1 MADPIFGSL
10 GAPPPHAS
18 PVLWSGRLPGVA
30 DPHSDLLLARG
41 FLPYRPPRGTCEVR
55 GRMANLWYAAAKALG
70 FEALSIRCPDS
81 DFVGH
86 VQGMGTKLKGLAAL
100 PRRLRRPKRLPD
112 VVFSDVD
119 SLPLGADAVEYWDS
133 WTTPHLFYCLGSDD
147 SVVHGGSRPAEAP
160 PLPPAPPPGW
170 AARSVS
176 LAHYET
182 GGATSG
188 RWTFVVWHPPHVPFV
203 EPLTWTPR
211 GGTPLLCCVNDRVRS
226 TPFHGQRRSGVAG
239 EQVVRD
245 EGLVLDFGLFP
256 ASDPTARVLVESSG
270 SPSGYGSRCLSP
282 RELGDLW
289 DVPILLLDSLSDSA
303 VTGLMEGI
311 CQSPPSKLLHTGADL
326 LLTASFRGGLGCV
339 LRSEGGP
346 NRLSNV
352 GGVFQPG
359 PRPLPDREL
368 GLCPLEPCLD
378 EGAGEGEDQ
387 DLVLAEDGNE
397 VIKGDHQKADDAAV
411 PDHLWL
417 RAFALG
423 YGDPACA
430 ARHLEAFSLPPSGR
444 VGFLGDP
451 SPPNGWRRALPGLRL
466 FALRHWRSRVTRDYI
481 SWRRA
486 NVPIGVCDKSQG
498 LLVQYCWVRRAG
510 GVEFPA
516 YAWASNQHGVT
527 GRRLYKADWEAMR
540 GTEEG
545 RATVE
550 AGHDAI
556 HRCADASWFEWCR
569 GSALLFW
576 NWGSEYQREVRDGQ
590 PHFMTGTPGEPFLRK
605 QAKAKDPLKHELM
618 RAKVVQVRRRGYIR
632 TGAVTSG
639 THYFCVDKGETDIR
653 MVYNGTSCG
662 LNAYLHAPHYGLLSV
677 KHTMRALREGYYQC
691 DMDVGEQ
698 FLNYKLHK
706 DLRLLSGVDV
716 REVRSRNPADA
727 SWEASRP
734 GNWERWER
742 NWMGLRDSPYRSL
755 QWQAR
760 LKLELYGDRRL
771 RANPFHWERV
781 IFNLPGSK
789 GYRADLPW
797 VFKLRW
803 DGKLGVEVFV
813 YVDDGRA
820 IGPTEFLTWQA
831 ARWYGAGC
839 SRRGVQDASRKRTSP
854 SLTPG
859 PWAGT
864 VTHTEDGRI
873 CGMVSQE
880 KWEKTQRLIAEM
892 QDMASQ
898 DYFPLA
904 RLLQIRGFLM
914 YVVRTYPWINPYMKG
929 LHLTIDSWRP
939 LRGLDGFK
947 LRGKELENAL
957 ALGLDGDMPC
967 RRAED
972 DPDGERPHV
981 SLMSRTENWTEEAPV
996 DVRPVARFL
1005 NDLDY
1010 LSQLTEAS
1018 TPPRQLYRARHTA
1031 ALFVIGDASG
1041 KAKGAVVV
1049 TQYGL
1054 DYESGVW
1061 SQQWRGKS
1069 SNVRE
1074 AENLTDRLER
1084 LAGQLAISVAERFE
1098 RLNEV
1103 AGLADHE
1110 VFVLT
1115 DNSAFEGAYY
1125 KGHSTSKELS
1135 NIVFRLYKAQRDG
1148 GFILHLLH
1156 ISGKRMKAT
1165 GVDGLSRGDHTEGM
1179 MAGEDPMTF
1188 LPFHLGADVRSQG
1201 RVGKWVR
1208 SWWRTSDQA
1217 SSPECNGN
1225 WGGLPLVEVTPENMF
1240 ELKNTKAARLW
1251 MLPPAAMEVAIE
1263 ILWEDK
1269 LAHPQWPHVFVVPR
1283 LMTHMWRRNLGKSA
1297 DVLFLVPAGVPF
1309 WGSSQFEPL
1318 IIAIVFPLAHVSS
1331 YTGPWFVKGTDMG
1344 LHYERALAAGFSKPA
1359 AGPGS
1364 KGPRL
1369 ENSRE
1374 GGAPPDPGPGRGG
1387 RDAGQL
1393 HDVDGAL
1400 LGVFDDPERGSRAL
1414 LRELLAGAGRLPPV
1428 RKCLVRQVLQGVGK
1442 RPLSQAGRPP
1452 KRFRPG
1458 S

>member
-1 MADPIFGSL
+1 
-10 GAPPPHAS
+10 
-18 PVLWSGRLPGVA
+18 
-30 DPHSDLLLARG
+30 
-41 FLPYRPPRGTCEVR
+41 
-55 GRMANLWYAAAKALG
+55 
-70 FEALSIRCPDS
+70 
-81 DFVGH
+81 
-86 VQGMGTKLKGLAAL
+86 
-100 PRRLRRPKRLPD
+100 
-112 VVFSDVD
+112 
-119 SLPLGADAVEYWDS
+119 
-133 WTTPHLFYCLGSDD
+133 
-147 SVVHGGSRPAEAP
+147 
-160 PLPPAPPPGW
+160 
-170 AARSVS
+170 
-176 LAHYET
+176 
-182 GGATSG
+182 
-188 RWTFVVWHPPHVPFV
+188 
-203 EPLTWTPR
+203 
-211 GGTPLLCCVNDRVRS
+211 
-226 TPFHGQRRSGVAG
+226 
-239 EQVVRD
+239 
-245 EGLVLDFGLFP
+245 
-256 ASDPTARVLVESSG
+256 
-270 SPSGYGSRCLSP
+270 
-282 RELGDLW
+282 
-289 DVPILLLDSLSDSA
+289 
-303 VTGLMEGI
+303 
-311 CQSPPSKLLHTGADL
+311 
-326 LLTASFRGGLGCV
+326 
-339 LRSEGGP
+339 
-346 NRLSNV
+346 
-352 GGVFQPG
+352 
-359 PRPLPDREL
+359 
-368 GLCPLEPCLD
+368 
-378 EGAGEGEDQ
+378 
-387 DLVLAEDGNE
+387 
-397 VIKGDHQKADDAAV
+397 
-411 PDHLWL
+411 
-417 RAFALG
+417 
-423 YGDPACA
+423 
-430 ARHLEAFSLPPSGR
+430 
-444 VGFLGDP
+444 
-451 SPPNGWRRALPGLRL
+451 
-466 FALRHWRSRVTRDYI
+466 
-481 SWRRA
+481 
-486 NVPIGVCDKSQG
+486 
-498 LLVQYCWVRRAG
+498 
-510 GVEFPA
+510 
-516 YAWASNQHGVT
+516 
-527 GRRLYKADWEAMR
+527 
-540 GTEEG
+540 
-545 RATVE
+545 
-550 AGHDAI
+550 
-556 HRCADASWFEWCR
+556 
-569 GSALLFW
+569 
-576 NWGSEYQREVRDGQ
+576 
-590 PHFMTGTPGEPFLRK
+590 MTGTPGEPFLRK

-1188 LPFHLGADVRSQG
+1188 LPFHLGADV
-1201 RVGKWVR
+1201 
-1208 SWWRTSDQA
+1208 
-1217 SSPECNGN
+1217 
-1225 WGGLPLVEVTPENMF
+1225 
-1240 ELKNTKAARLW
+1240 
-1251 MLPPAAMEVAIE
+1251 
-1263 ILWEDK
+1263 
-1269 LAHPQWPHVFVVPR
+1269 
-1283 LMTHMWRRNLGKSA
+1283 
-1297 DVLFLVPAGVPF
+1297 LFLVPAGVPF

-1359 AGPGS
+1359 AGPAGS

>member
-1 MADPIFGSL
+1 MS
-10 GAPPPHAS
+10 APPPSFHKLNTRPSAS
-18 PVLWSGRLPGVA
+18 PVLWSGRLAGVA
-30 DPHSDLLLARG
+30 DSHSDLLLARG
-41 FLPYRPPRGTCEVR
+41 FLPYRRPRGSCEVR
-55 GRMANLWYAAAKALG
+55 GRSANLWYAAAKALG
-70 FEALSIRCPDS
+70 FEVSSMRCPDPL
-81 DFVGH
+81 FVAH
-86 VQGMGTKLKGLAAL
+86 VRGLGMGVKSLAAL
-100 PRRLRRPKRLPD
+100 PQRLRRPRRLPD
-112 VVFSDVD
+112 VVFSDVE
-119 SLPLGADAVEYWDS
+119 SIPLGADAVEYWGA
-133 WTTPHLFYCLGSDD
+133 WTTTHLFYCLGSDD
-147 SVVHGGSRPAEAP
+147 SVHLGGASPTAP
-160 PLPPAPPPGW
+160 STTPLTPPPGW
-170 AARSVS
+170 AARSIC
-176 LAHYET
+176 LAHHET

-188 RWTFVVWHPPHVPFV
+188 RWTFVVWYPPNVPWV
-203 EPLTWTPR
+203 EPLAWTPR
-211 GGTPLLCCVNDRVRS
+211 GGTPLLCCVNDRVRA
-226 TPFHGQRRSGVAG
+226 TPYRGQRRSGVAG
-239 EQVVRD
+239 ERVVR
-245 EGLVLDFGLFP
+245 EGGLVLDFGLFP
-256 ASDPTARVLVESSG
+256 AFEPTARVLVESSG
-270 SPSGYGSRCLSP
+270 SPSGYGSRCLSA

-289 DVPILLLDSLSDSA
+289 DVPILLLDSLSDAA
-303 VTGLMEGI
+303 VTELMEGI
-311 CQSPPSKLLHTGADL
+311 CHSPPSKLLHTGADL
-326 LLTASFRGGLGCV
+326 LLTASFRGGL
-339 LRSEGGP
+339 EGDGRP
-346 NRLSNV
+346 GASASADSADSAL
-352 GGVFQPG
+352 QPG
-359 PRPLPDREL
+359 PRPLTDAEL
-368 GLCPLEPCLD
+368 GLCT
-378 EGAGEGEDQ
+378 GALSRSPE
-387 DLVLAEDGNE
+387 DLVEGLGQRPETPDTE
-397 VIKGDHQKADDAAV
+397 VIKGDHQKADNAAV

-423 YGDPACA
+423 YGDPAHP
-430 ARHLEAFSLPPSGR
+430 ARHLEALNLPPTSA
-444 VGFLGDP
+444 VGFLDNP
-451 SPPNGWRRALPGLRL
+451 RPPNGWRGALPGLRL
-466 FALRHWRSRVTRDYI
+466 FGLRHWRSRVTRDYI

-486 NVPIGVCDKSQG
+486 NVPIGVCDKG
-498 LLVQYCWVRRAG
+498 KGPLVQCHWEQRAG
-510 GVEFPA
+510 GAESPA
-516 YAWASNQHGVT
+516 YTWASNQGSAT
-527 GRRLYKADWEAMR
+527 GRRLYKAGWTAMR
-540 GTEEG
+540 STAEG
-545 RATVE
+545 KATVE

-556 HRCADASWFEWCR
+556 HRCADASWFEWCK
-569 GSALLFW
+569 GSAPLFW
-576 NWGSEYQREVRDGQ
+576 NWGLEYQREVRDGQ
-590 PHFMTGTPGEPFLRK
+590 PHFMMGTPGEPFLRK

-618 RAKVVQVRRRGYIR
+618 RDKVVQVRRRGYIKP
-632 TGAVTSG
+632 GEVTSG

-662 LNAYLHAPHYGLLSV
+662 LNAYLHAPHYGLLTV

-691 DMDVGEQ
+691 DLDVGEQ
-698 FLNYKLHK
+698 FLNYKLHGL
-706 DLRLLSGVDV
+706 LRLLSGVDV
-716 REVRSRNPADA
+716 REVRSRSPADA
-727 SWEASRP
+727 SWEATRP

-760 LKLELYGDRRL
+760 LKLELYGDRRV
-771 RANPFHWERV
+771 RSNPFHWEKV

-831 ARWYGAGC
+831 ARWYGSGC
-839 SRRGVQDASRKRTSP
+839 TRRGVQDASRKRTSP

-880 KWEKTQRLIAEM
+880 KWEKTKRLITEM
-892 QDMASQ
+892 LEMVSQ
-898 DYFPLA
+898 DYYPLA

-929 LHLTIDSWRP
+929 MHLTIDSWRP

-947 LRGKELENAL
+947 LRGKELESAL

-972 DPDGERPHV
+972 DPKDEQPHV
-981 SLMSRTENWTEEAPV
+981 SLMSRTENWAEEAPV

-1005 NDLDY
+1005 QDLEY
-1010 LSQLTEAS
+1010 LAQLTEAP

-1084 LAGQLAISVAERFE
+1084 LAGQLAIGVVERLE
-1098 RLNEV
+1098 RLNEG

-1135 NIVFRLYKAQRDG
+1135 DIVFRLYKAQRDG

-1179 MAGEDPMTF
+1179 MAGEDPMSF
-1188 LPFHLGADVRSQG
+1188 LPLHLGADTRSQG

-1217 SSPECNGN
+1217 PGPGCDRN
-1225 WGGLPLVEVTPENMF
+1225 WGGLPLEEVTQDNMF
-1240 ELKNTKAARLW
+1240 ELKDMKAARLW

-1263 ILWEDK
+1263 LLWEDK

-1283 LMTHMWRRNLGKSA
+1283 FMTHLWRRNLGKSA
-1297 DVLFLVPAGVPF
+1297 DILFTVPAGVPF
-1309 WGSSQFEPL
+1309 WGSLQFEPL
-1318 IIAIVFPLAHVSS
+1318 IVAIVFPLAHVSS
-1331 YTGPWFVKGTDMG
+1331 YTGPWSVKGTDMG
-1344 LHYERALAAGFSKPA
+1344 LYFERALAAGFSKPTV
-1359 AGPGS
+1359 GPPA
-1364 KGPRL
+1364 KRPRL
-1369 ENSRE
+1369 EDPRE
-1374 GGAPPDPGPGRGG
+1374 GGIPPANGPAGG
-1387 RDAGQL
+1387 GWDTRQL
-1393 HDVDGAL
+1393 HDVDGPL
-1400 LGVFDDPERGSRAL
+1400 PGVFDDPEAGSRAL
-1414 LRELLAGAGRLPPV
+1414 LRELLASAGRLPPV
-1428 RKCLVRQVLQGVGK
+1428 RKCLVRQVLQGVKK
-1442 RPLSQAGRPP
+1442 RPLPQAGRQP
-1452 KRFRPG
+1452 KRLRPG
-1458 S
+1458 G